1 MSLSVNMPQP
11 YGRDAS
17 ASDEVSTS
25 YDDGMEA
32 DVNVAPVAA
41 LLGDPTRAAIVSALH
56 DGRALPAGELARHAR
71 VSASTA
77 SEHLARLVS
86 GGLLSVERSGRHRYF
101 RLASAEVAHAFE
113 SLAALAP
120 PAPVRSLR
128 DATIGEALSEARTC
142 YDHLAGRLG
151 VGLTAAL
158 VRERA
163 LAERD
168 GAFVLGP
175 RAPAVLARIGLDPGE
190 LPHRRPVVLR
200 CLDWSE
206 RRPHL
211 AGGLGAAICAR
222 ALAEAWVE
230 RLPGSRAVRLT
241 PAGKEAFASLHL

>member
-1 MSLSVNMPQP
+1 M
-11 YGRDAS
+11 
-17 ASDEVSTS
+17 STS
-25 YDDGMEA
+25 YDDGVDA
-32 DVNVAPVAA
+32 DVDIAPIAA
-41 LLGDPTRAAIVSALH
+41 LLGDPTRAAIVGALH

-77 SEHLARLVS
+77 SEHLARLVA
-86 GGLLSVERSGRHRYF
+86 GGLLSVEQSGRHRYF
-101 RLASAEVAHAFE
+101 RLAGDEVAHAFE
-113 SLAALAP
+113 ALAALAP
-120 PAPVRSLR
+120 RAPVRSLR
-128 DATIGEALSEARTC
+128 DATVGAALSEARTC

-151 VGLTAAL
+151 VTLTAAL

-163 LAERD
+163 LADRD
-168 GAFVLGP
+168 GVFVLGV
-175 RAPAVLARIGLDPGE
+175 RAETVLARIGLDPGE
-190 LPHRRPVVLR
+190 LPHRRPAVLR

-241 PAGKEAFASLHL
+241 PAGRDAFASLHL